1 MVTESAPS
9 RLAARPCSLSIA
21 LFPVTPLSAT
31 KPAATALPLPRAL
44 RALGWR
50 AWLPTLV
57 LLPVCLYE
65 AVSRGEPGLLD
76 GLNLL
81 IHEAGHLCF
90 YFLGETMHAA
100 GGTLMQLILPAAI
113 AVHFWQYRSVLGM
126 QVGLLWLGEN
136 CLDVSVYVADAR
148 VQELLLLPGRQH
160 DWHFLLDAFG
170 LLAYDQT
177 IAYFFC
183 VAAVL
188 TFMVLLALPALVD
201 ER

>member
-1 MVTESAPS
+1 M
-9 RLAARPCSLSIA
+9 
-21 LFPVTPLSAT
+21 TPLSAT
-31 KPAATALPLPRAL
+31 KPVASALALSRAL

-50 AWLPTLV
+50 TWLPTLL

-65 AVSRGEPGLLD
+65 AVSWGEPGLLD

-100 GGTLMQLILPAAI
+100 GGTFMQLLLPGAI
-113 AVHFWQYRSVLGM
+113 VVHFWQYRSVLGM

-183 VAAVL
+183 VAAL
-188 TFMVLLALPALVD
+188 LIFMVLLVLPGFVG